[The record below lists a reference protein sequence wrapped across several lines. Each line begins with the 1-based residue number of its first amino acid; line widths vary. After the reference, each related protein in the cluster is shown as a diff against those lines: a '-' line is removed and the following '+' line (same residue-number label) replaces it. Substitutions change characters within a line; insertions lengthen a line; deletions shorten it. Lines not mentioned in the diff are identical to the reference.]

1 VQVPGLGQP
10 RDRAAAVPR
19 RAHAQDP
26 GGARKES
33 AAMTVL
39 YSVDGAV
46 ATITLNRPD
55 ARNALND
62 AMCEDLRRIA
72 LAVDP
77 AIRLP
82 FVRGN
87 GPVFCAGADVKER
100 AGMSVDQVPPPRLNP
115 FPPYHPLQ

>member
-1 VQVPGLGQP
+1 
-10 RDRAAAVPR
+10 
-19 RAHAQDP
+19 
-26 GGARKES
+26 
-33 AAMTVL
+33 MTVL

-62 AMCEDLRRIA
+62 AMCEDLRRVA
-72 LAVDP
+72 QAVDP
-77 AIRLP
+77 GIRLA

-100 AGMSVDQVPPPRLNP
+100 AGMSVEQVRARRLKAFAAYHALEALPMPDRKSTRLNSS
-115 FPPYHPLQ
+115 